1 PFLTTAGCMN
11 LMIPGLQQI
20 YGTQIVTIVR
30 RRPIPRKGHRKS
42 RAGCIVCKKRKVKC
56 DESLPRCGQ
65 CLRLGLTCQYTT
77 APASSSQVVGV
88 PREVVQRQIH
98 TDAPTFGI
106 DDLKFFQN
114 FLFHAYPPLPI
125 EGWDVWQHI
134 GQMSH
139 GYVFLAHSMLG
150 LGASHLAVL
159 SGADYEQAAL
169 RHRVTAMTA
178 LNEHMKKPNYS
189 KADAD
194 AAFAAM
200 LNLTFQAAY
209 MADGLTDFLT
219 LVRGCFV
226 VGNTLLPNFEDSAFK
241 TFARAAYVEQV
252 RKLIGNSGEA
262 ESLDATV
269 AEEFCNS
276 LKQLAPIC
284 RSVPELEY
292 LAMMQR
298 IANFAVTNPAE
309 SYHEHSFLYER
320 LGELSMEEFS
330 SFMNPQNHASRLII
344 MHMLTLDFVM
354 SRKDVQDGSRLGSS
368 EAYRKGYDCRKN
380 MSVAWISQM
389 LGELPK
395 DYQVYA
401 EWIQRFSQGL
411 TFSFDSD
418 DEIWKPFL
426 LHHGKANLPSSQY
439 HGSVQQVE
447 S

>member
-1 PFLTTAGCMN
+1 MEPSQGTSPADSD
-11 LMIPGLQQI
+11 PQI
-20 YGTQIVTIVR
+20 TIVR

-56 DESLPRCGQ
+56 DESLPQCGQ
-65 CLRLGLTCQYTT
+65 CSRLGLSCQYTT
-77 APASSSQVVGV
+77 APANVSQVAGE

-98 TDAPTFGI
+98 TNAPTFGI

-125 EGWDVWQHI
+125 EGWHVWQHV

-139 GYVFLAHSMLG
+139 GYTFLAHSMLG

-178 LNEHMKKPNYS
+178 LNEHMKKPKYTR
-189 KADAD
+189 ADAD

-226 VGNTLLPNFEDSAFK
+226 VGNTLLPSFEDSAFK
-241 TFARAAYVEQV
+241 TFARATYVEKL
-252 RKLIGNSGEA
+252 RKLIGSSGEA

-269 AEEFCNS
+269 AEEFCDS
-276 LKQLAPIC
+276 LKRLAPIC
-284 RSVPELEY
+284 RSVPELQY

-309 SYHEHSFLYER
+309 SYHEHTFLYER
-320 LGELSMEEFS
+320 LGELSIEDFS
-330 SFMNPQNHASRLII
+330 SFVDPQNYASRLII

-368 EAYRKGYDCRKN
+368 EAYQKGYDCRKN
-380 MSVAWISQM
+380 MSVAWIGQM
-389 LGELPK
+389 LSELPEE
-395 DYQVYA
+395 YRVYA

-439 HGSVQQVE
+439 HGSVQEVE